1 MDSFIKT
8 EDFDFSSDSPIYDFS
23 AGFEAMPGAFM
34 PDHDSSGM
42 YGYGTSSPTSGGSSP
57 TYSMSVDSNYPPPP
71 QLSNNHRHPRFLNR
85 NAWAGPDPSQRQ
97 PMPGPARPYGAPVRR
112 TYSFHNFFTF
122 LSRFADAPYQFD
134 LRSAWNRAYNDHEIG
149 LIDIKSHDASWDVSR
164 EQFPL
169 IVTVF

>member
-34 PDHDSSGM
+34 PDHDSSAM

-97 PMPGPARPYGAPVRR
+97 PMPGPARPYGAPVRPRTLSTLSPLFFLVLPMPR
-112 TYSFHNFFTF
+112 TYSTFDRLGIKVNGISRLVLRPSRATLRLTKRAVSNF
-122 LSRFADAPYQFD
+122 P
-134 LRSAWNRAYNDHEIG
+134 
-149 LIDIKSHDASWDVSR
+149 
-164 EQFPL
+164 
-169 IVTVF
+169 